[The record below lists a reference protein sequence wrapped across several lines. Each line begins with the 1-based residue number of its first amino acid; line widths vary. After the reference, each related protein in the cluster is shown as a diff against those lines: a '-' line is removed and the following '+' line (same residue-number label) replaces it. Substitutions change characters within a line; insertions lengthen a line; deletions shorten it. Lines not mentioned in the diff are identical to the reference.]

1 MPKAS
6 SIPSI
11 LALSNSPPR
20 SVWKTWMSE
29 KGGLGRRERGPHQ
42 VGVLARPRRMP
53 DDLAVRQVGRQADVA
68 PAAADAHAGEVDAH
82 VGARLAPAELPG
94 RRIGQVGFV
103 GPAGMAFELLA
114 SVRAGQAVFPHY
126 PADSPAAGRYAAAGD
141 QGAQQQSIDASASG
155 DATGAAKGAARQ
167 DANTLD
173 GIIAGIEADFESTEA
188 DIAAQ
193 LEDVKSK
200 AGGSYADYSA
210 NKDLLANWFTNTQ
223 EKSSALFTRT
233 SDNAKKYYTLL
244 AQQAPS
250 MSSGDIDD
258 AMKAF
263 YRAVYDDAYK
273 EMYRSVYTDAYKD
286 VYRMFYS
293 GVMKDAYDVK
303 PYSEASDEQSDL
315 YRTMSDAQSDFYQ
328 AMSDAQSDLYTMHS
342 DVYGEL
348 YDKNYDLS
356 KVLD

>member
-1 MPKAS
+1 MHKF
-6 SIPSI
+6 
-11 LALSNSPPR
+11 R
-20 SVWKTWMSE
+20 
-29 KGGLGRRERGPHQ
+29 
-42 VGVLARPRRMP
+42 
-53 DDLAVRQVGRQADVA
+53 
-68 PAAADAHAGEVDAH
+68 
-82 VGARLAPAELPG
+82 LPG
-94 RRIGQVGFV
+94 AL
-103 GPAGMAFELLA
+103 PA
-114 SVRAGQAVFPHY
+114 
-126 PADSPAAGRYAAAGD
+126 
-141 QGAQQQSIDASASG
+141 
-155 DATGAAKGAARQ
+155 
-167 DANTLD
+167 
-173 GIIAGIEADFESTEA
+173 EA

-273 EMYRSVYTDAYKD
+273 EMYRNVYTDAYKD
-286 VYRMFYS
+286 VYRTFYS

>member
-1 MPKAS
+1 M
-6 SIPSI
+6 
-11 LALSNSPPR
+11 
-20 SVWKTWMSE
+20 
-29 KGGLGRRERGPHQ
+29 
-42 VGVLARPRRMP
+42 
-53 DDLAVRQVGRQADVA
+53 
-68 PAAADAHAGEVDAH
+68 
-82 VGARLAPAELPG
+82 
-94 RRIGQVGFV
+94 
-103 GPAGMAFELLA
+103 
-114 SVRAGQAVFPHY
+114 
-126 PADSPAAGRYAAAGD
+126 
-141 QGAQQQSIDASASG
+141 
-155 DATGAAKGAARQ
+155 
-167 DANTLD
+167 
-173 GIIAGIEADFESTEA
+173 
-188 DIAAQ
+188 
-193 LEDVKSK
+193 KSK

-223 EKSSALFTRT
+223 EKSSALFART

-250 MSSGDIDD
+250 MSSDDIDD

-273 EMYRSVYTDAYKD
+273 EMYRSAYTDAYKD
-286 VYRMFYS
+286 VYRTFYS

>member
-1 MPKAS
+1 MMKS
-6 SIPSI
+6 MEDS
-11 LALSNSPPR
+11 R
-20 SVWKTWMSE
+20 
-29 KGGLGRRERGPHQ
+29 
-42 VGVLARPRRMP
+42 
-53 DDLAVRQVGRQADVA
+53 VA
-68 PAAADAHAGEVDAH
+68 
-82 VGARLAPAELPG
+82 GA
-94 RRIGQVGFV
+94 
-103 GPAGMAFELLA
+103 A
-114 SVRAGQAVFPHY
+114 SVVKLGCVAVVLIAIVALAGCSAQQ
-126 PADSPAAGRYAAAGD
+126 STTQTAGD
-141 QGAQQQSIDASASG
+141 QGAQQQSMGASASG
-155 DATGAAKGAARQ
+155 DATGAAKGAAQQ

-250 MSSGDIDD
+250 MSSDDIDD

-263 YRAVYDDAYK
+263 YRAVY
-273 EMYRSVYTDAYKD
+273 TDAYKD
-286 VYRMFYS
+286 VYRTFYS

>member
-1 MPKAS
+1 MMKSMEDSRVAGAAS
-6 SIPSI
+6 IVKLGCVVVVLI
-11 LALSNSPPR
+11 AIVALAGCS
-20 SVWKTWMSE
+20 
-29 KGGLGRRERGPHQ
+29 
-42 VGVLARPRRMP
+42 
-53 DDLAVRQVGRQADVA
+53 
-68 PAAADAHAGEVDAH
+68 
-82 VGARLAPAELPG
+82 
-94 RRIGQVGFV
+94 
-103 GPAGMAFELLA
+103 
-114 SVRAGQAVFPHY
+114 
-126 PADSPAAGRYAAAGD
+126 
-141 QGAQQQSIDASASG
+141 AQQGTIQTAGASASG
-155 DATGAAKGAARQ
+155 DATGAAKGAAQQ

-250 MSSGDIDD
+250 MSSDDIDD
-258 AMKAF
+258 AMKA
-263 YRAVYDDAYK
+263 
-273 EMYRSVYTDAYKD
+273 MYRSVYTDAYKD
-286 VYRMFYS
+286 VYRTFYS

-315 YRTMSDAQSDFYQ
+315 YRTMSDAQSD
-328 AMSDAQSDLYTMHS
+328 LYTMHS

>member
-1 MPKAS
+1 M
-6 SIPSI
+6 
-11 LALSNSPPR
+11 
-20 SVWKTWMSE
+20 
-29 KGGLGRRERGPHQ
+29 
-42 VGVLARPRRMP
+42 
-53 DDLAVRQVGRQADVA
+53 
-68 PAAADAHAGEVDAH
+68 
-82 VGARLAPAELPG
+82 PG
-94 RRIGQVGFV
+94 RR
-103 GPAGMAFELLA
+103 
-114 SVRAGQAVFPHY
+114 AVSYTH
-126 PADSPAAGRYAAAGD
+126 
-141 QGAQQQSIDASASG
+141 
-155 DATGAAKGAARQ
+155 
-167 DANTLD
+167 L
-173 GIIAGIEADFESTEA
+173 
-188 DIAAQ
+188 
-193 LEDVKSK
+193 
-200 AGGSYADYSA
+200 GSYADYSA

-273 EMYRSVYTDAYKD
+273 EMYRNVYTDAYKD
-286 VYRMFYS
+286 VYRTFYS